1 MSGVAELRSGPGRL
15 VPCCERESGSQ
26 VMPLALYPK
35 PSLRVALVSW
45 LALALALAFWPAV
58 GTRVA
63 SAQRPARPP
72 ATRVAPPD
80 QRQALVL
87 PPLPIPADSV
97 AGDNAAFNTLPAQ
110 VRQVL
115 DVRQHIRAF
124 GGDPAVVCVP
134 LSTTADGS
142 RRQRLQGRLRDG
154 LSLVVFARATR
165 DGVLSRVEF
174 VRRLPT
180 GGQAG
185 YTWDTQGDATM
196 AMEWAPRSSD
206 ATSHPVPRGGP
217 IPRALRGLGRIVLTW
232 RCAES

>member
-1 MSGVAELRSGPGRL
+1 
-15 VPCCERESGSQ
+15 
-26 VMPLALYPK
+26 MPLALDPK

-134 LSTTADGS
+134 LSTADGS
-142 RRQRLQGRLRDG
+142 RRQQLQGRLRDG

-165 DGVLSRVEF
+165 STACSRAWSSSGDSPRVGRQAYLGT
-174 VRRLPT
+174 RRATRPWRWVGT
-180 GGQAG
+180 GLLRCHIA
-185 YTWDTQGDATM
+185 
-196 AMEWAPRSSD
+196 
-206 ATSHPVPRGGP
+206 PVPRGGP
-217 IPRALRGLGRIVLTW
+217 IPRALRELGASCWPGAARV
-232 RCAES
+232 